1 MEVSPLSTA
10 PQSQEE
16 ILAEELAAFPDDG
29 PPPEDAD
36 EPWPDPNSG
45 PPPWV
50 AALSDLELDEL
61 FAAAT
66 PSTPAWRAEPS
77 WPVTSLAPGE
87 ALPTGCL
94 PRDGTGGGTG
104 FCDGGVLDAL
114 AAGLALAGFAE
125 DAHRV
130 LAQVSDDELIGVL
143 RAWRRVASW
152 AAARELAAVAELARR
167 RPADGTPPARVR
179 GMPLNLS
186 AFLPEEVGAALTLTH
201 LSAVRETRLALD
213 LAGPLADTAAALAAG
228 RIDLRKAELFSEA
241 TVTLTDAHTAAVE
254 AAVLPEAPDLTTG
267 QLRRALARAVLA
279 ADPDAARRQRE
290 EALKEARVD
299 CFPDPAGTATLAG
312 RNLPAASVLAAD
324 KRLCAIAKAWKK
336 QGAAG
341 EMDLLRARAYLTLL
355 LGLDVTIPPADLLP
369 VRPGSPESTA
379 PAGHEPVSAGQEIP
393 AGLRRPDG
401 GVPPPLAGSVNLT
414 IPLSTLMGLSDA
426 PGAAAGYGPLD
437 PDTARVLACAAAGHR
452 ATRWHVTVTGPTGRA
467 LGYGS
472 GVNRTAGRDGG
483 EWQVSVTAEP
493 IAAGCCDHRNREDGY
508 RPSPGLQRLIQARSH
523 TCTAFGCGRPA
534 TSCDED
540 HTVPYDEGGISCE
553 CNLAPLCRA
562 HHRMKQAEN
571 WKLEQ
576 ISPGVMA
583 WLTPAGRRYV
593 TIPSQHPT

>member
-1 MEVSPLSTA
+1 VSPLSTR

-36 EPWPDPNSG
+36 EPWPDPDSG
-45 PPPWV
+45 PPAWI
-50 AALSDLELDEL
+50 AGLSDLELDEL
-61 FAAAT
+61 LARAT
-66 PSTPAWRAEPS
+66 PASPAWRVEAGRPGD
-77 WPVTSLAPGE
+77 PAPGE
-87 ALPTGCL
+87 AWPAGCL

-104 FCDGGVLDAL
+104 FGDGGVLDVL
-114 AAGLALAGFAE
+114 AAGLVLAGFAE
-125 DAHRV
+125 DAHQM
-130 LAQVSDDELIGVL
+130 LHEVSDDALIGVL

-167 RPADGTPPARVR
+167 RPADGTPPAPVG
-179 GMPLNLS
+179 GMPLNFS

-228 RIDLRKAELFSEA
+228 RIDLRKAELFSDA
-241 TVTLTDAHTAAVE
+241 TLTLTDAHTAAVE
-254 AAVLPEAPDLTTG
+254 GAVLPEAPDLTTG

-299 CFPDPAGTATLAG
+299 CYPDPAGTATLAG

-355 LGLDVTIPPADLLP
+355 LGLDVTVPPADLLP
-369 VRPGSPESTA
+369 VKPGSPEGAASA
-379 PAGHEPVSAGQEIP
+379 DHEPVPAGQEIP
-393 AGLRRPDG
+393 AGLRRPDAEM
-401 GVPPPLAGSVNLT
+401 PPLAGSVNLT

-472 GVNRTAGRDGG
+472 RVGRTAADDGG
-483 EWQVSVTAEP
+483 AWEVSFTAEP

-534 TSCDED
+534 TSCDQD
-540 HTVPYDEGGISCE
+540 HSIPYDEDGITCE
-553 CNLAPLCRA
+553 CNLAPLCRF
-562 HHRMKQAEN
+562 HHRMKQAQN
-571 WKLEQ
+571 WKIEQ

-583 WLTPAGRRYV
+583 WLTPAGRRYI
-593 TIPSQHPT
+593 TLPSQHPT